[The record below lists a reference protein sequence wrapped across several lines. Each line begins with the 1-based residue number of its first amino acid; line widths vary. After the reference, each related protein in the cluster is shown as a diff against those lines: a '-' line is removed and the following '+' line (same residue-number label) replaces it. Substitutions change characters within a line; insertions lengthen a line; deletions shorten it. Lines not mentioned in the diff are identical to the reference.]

1 MEETRLEPEG
11 KEEKKTNQR
20 ANGILSNVGKKTLHY
35 LLKGYVNA
43 LELMEIFT
51 FCLFVLFL

>member
-1 MEETRLEPEG
+1 MG
-11 KEEKKTNQR
+11 KKKKTNQR

-43 LELMEIFT
+43 LELMEIFA
-51 FCLFVLFL
+51 FCLFVCFVFVISKNES